1 MKIHFNIESLP
12 MIAKFNRSIL
22 RNDINMTDLTFE
34 RAVTDAREMSSD
46 RILSNRSISHARHVI
61 LELFHLAIQ
70 TEADVLLCAG
80 WFDPDCYDSSIV
92 EKAKQLLD
100 QGQSIHGIAENTKPE
115 ILADSPFAKM
125 LADPKNTNSSLS
137 VVDPKK
143 IAGGFLH
150 FTLAGDN
157 AYRFEEDH
165 KLATALLSF
174 NRPTTVSILKDEFDF
189 FKSSSTQLSDVAPSK
204 KS

>member
-1 MKIHFNIESLP
+1 M
-12 MIAKFNRSIL
+12 
-22 RNDINMTDLTFE
+22 
-34 RAVTDAREMSSD
+34 
-46 RILSNRSISHARHVI
+46 
-61 LELFHLAIQ
+61 
-70 TEADVLLCAG
+70 
-80 WFDPDCYDSSIV
+80 
-92 EKAKQLLD
+92 LD
-100 QGQSIHGIAENTKPE
+100 QGQSIHGIAENTNPD

-137 VVDPKK
+137 VVDPEK